1 MITCL
6 LLLLPFPNRVRQTRH
21 KAAANAT
28 TATTAAEQGAETG
41 CSLLLLPKAPG
52 GPVRTLTALR
62 TLAEGS

>member
-28 TATTAAEQGAETG
+28 TAAEQGAETG

-52 GPVRTLTALR
+52 GPVRMLTALR